1 MRTSRIKR
9 RLCGLTALFALLCTG
24 CDGTGTWD
32 IVRGSLQ
39 LAAGIVDVAT

>member
-9 RLCGLTALFALLCTG
+9 RLSGLMALFALLCTG
-24 CDGTGTWD
+24 CDSTGTWD
-32 IVRGSLQ
+32 IVMGSLQ